1 MIYGDFQDL
10 TRRVTYDEILCDKTF
25 NIAKNS
31 KYDGCQRNLAVMA
44 YKFFD
49 KKIAAGSTMLL

>member
-10 TRRVTYDEILCDKTF
+10 TRRVTYDEILCDKAF

-31 KYDGCQRNLAVMA
+31 KYGGCQRNLAVMV